1 MDQNDALL
9 GQGAV
14 PESSQPAE
22 HNSNVNMET
31 LLNQEGMTL
40 DFPQP
45 GEIRTGVVASISPT
59 QILVSVGAKSEGVI
73 TGRELE
79 TIPAEERA
87 ALAVGQ
93 EILVYVLNAED
104 DNGNVVLSY
113 TRAQEQKGW
122 AEVEKMLED
131 SATYEGRVD
140 GFNKG
145 GIIVPVYGLRGFIPA
160 SQLSI
165 SRRMTVTGDT
175 PDQRY
180 AKMIGEPIS
189 VRVIEVDRKRRRLIL
204 SERAASSE
212 TRQSIKERVIE
223 SLKEG
228 ESYTGKVTSL
238 ADFGA
243 FVNVNGADGLVHL
256 SEISWDRVQH
266 PSEVLEVGQ
275 EVRVKVINIDREKK
289 RIGLSIRALQSDP
302 WQNKVEKF
310 KVGQL
315 VEGVITRLTKF
326 GAFARL
332 EGDLEG
338 LIHISEI
345 SENRIEHPKEA
356 GLHEGDVV
364 TLRVIRIDPDQR
376 RIGLSLR
383 KVDSGAFKDL
393 DLKQIS
399 LDGVSLE
406 MAGEAAA
413 PEETPAIQEPP
424 TVEEPSAKQ
433 EPPTVEEPPAQQE
446 PPAGEEPPAQQEPP
460 AGEEPP
466 AQQEPPVGEAP
477 PAGETPEQ

>member
-1 MDQNDALL
+1 
-9 GQGAV
+9 
-14 PESSQPAE
+14 
-22 HNSNVNMET
+22 
-31 LLNQEGMTL
+31 
-40 DFPQP
+40 
-45 GEIRTGVVASISPT
+45 
-59 QILVSVGAKSEGVI
+59 LVSVGAKSEGVI

-79 TIPAEERA
+79 SIPVDERA
-87 ALAVGQ
+87 ALQMGQ

-131 SATYEGRVD
+131 SGTYEGKVD

-165 SRRMTVTGDT
+165 SRRMGVTGDT

-228 ESYTGKVTSL
+228 ETYTGKVTSL

-266 PSEVLEVGQ
+266 PSELLEVGQ
-275 EVRVKVINIDREKK
+275 EVKVKVINIDREKK
-289 RIGLSIRALQSDP
+289 RIGLSMRALQSDP
-302 WQNKVEKF
+302 WQSKVDKF

-399 LDGVSLE
+399 LDGVNLE
-406 MAGEAAA
+406 MAGDAAA
-413 PEETPAIQEPP
+413 PGVVPAQEEPAPDVVPVPEEPTPEAEPP
-424 TVEEPSAKQ
+424 N
-433 EPPTVEEPPAQQE
+433 
-446 PPAGEEPPAQQEPP
+446 
-460 AGEEPP
+460 
-466 AQQEPPVGEAP
+466 
-477 PAGETPEQ
+477 GETPEE

>member
-1 MDQNDALL
+1 MDQNDSLL
-9 GQGAV
+9 GQGAA
-14 PESSQPAE
+14 PESNQPTE
-22 HNSNVNMET
+22 HNNNNVNMET

-45 GEIRTGVVASISPT
+45 GEIRTGVVASISLT

-73 TGRELE
+73 TGRELDS
-79 TIPAEERA
+79 IPVEERA
-87 ALAVGQ
+87 ALQVGQ

-131 SATYEGRVD
+131 SGTYEGKVD

-165 SRRMTVTGDT
+165 SRRMGVTGDT

-228 ESYTGKVTSL
+228 ETYTGKVTSL

-275 EVRVKVINIDREKK
+275 EVKVKVINIDREKK
-289 RIGLSIRALQSDP
+289 RIGLSMRALQSDP
-302 WQNKVEKF
+302 WQSKVDKF

-315 VEGVITRLTKF
+315 VEGIITRLTKF

-356 GLHEGDVV
+356 GLHEGDKV

-406 MAGEAAA
+406 MTGDAAA
-413 PEETPAIQEPP
+413 PEVPP
-424 TVEEPSAKQ
+424 VQ
-433 EPPTVEEPPAQQE
+433 EEPPIGAE
-446 PPAGEEPPAQQEPP
+446 PPAE
-460 AGEEPP
+460 
-466 AQQEPPVGEAP
+466 
-477 PAGETPEQ
+477 ETPEK

>member
-22 HNSNVNMET
+22 HNNNVNMET

-79 TIPAEERA
+79 TIPTEERA
-87 ALAVGQ
+87 ALQVGQ

-131 SATYEGRVD
+131 SATYEGKVD

-165 SRRMTVTGDT
+165 SRRMAVTGDT

-275 EVRVKVINIDREKK
+275 EVHVKVINIDREKR

-302 WQNKVEKF
+302 WQSKVDKF

-406 MAGEAAA
+406 MDDQPAP
-413 PEETPAIQEPP
+413 PEEAPAEEVPVEDVSAEQVPAEP
-424 TVEEPSAKQ
+424 
-433 EPPTVEEPPAQQE
+433 
-446 PPAGEEPPAQQEPP
+446 
-460 AGEEPP
+460 
-466 AQQEPPVGEAP
+466 EPPVGEEP

>member
-1 MDQNDALL
+1 MEQIDSLL
-9 GQGAV
+9 GQGAA
-14 PESSQPAE
+14 PESNQPAE
-22 HNSNVNMET
+22 HNNNNVNMET
-31 LLNQEGMTL
+31 LLNESKAL
-40 DFPQP
+40 DFPLS
-45 GEIRTGVVASISPT
+45 GEIRTGVIASISLT
-59 QILVSVGAKSEGVI
+59 QILVSVGAKSEGVV

-79 TIPAEERA
+79 SIPVEERA
-87 ALAVGQ
+87 ALQVGQ
-93 EILVYVLNAED
+93 EILVYVLNPED
-104 DNGNVVLSY
+104 ENGTVVLSY

-131 SATYEGRVD
+131 SGTYEGKVD

-165 SRRMTVTGDT
+165 SRRMGVTGDT

-228 ESYTGKVTSL
+228 ETYNGKVTSL

-275 EVRVKVINIDREKK
+275 EVKVKVINIDREKK
-289 RIGLSIRALQSDP
+289 RIGLSMRALQSDP
-302 WQNKVEKF
+302 WQSKVDKF

-406 MAGEAAA
+406 MAGDTAA
-413 PEETPAIQEPP
+413 PGVSPEKEEPP
-424 TVEEPSAKQ
+424 TGA
-433 EPPTVEEPPAQQE
+433 E
-446 PPAGEEPPAQQEPP
+446 PPAGETSEI
-460 AGEEPP
+460 
-466 AQQEPPVGEAP
+466 
-477 PAGETPEQ
+477 

>member
-1 MDQNDALL
+1 MDQNDSLL
-9 GQGAV
+9 GQGAA
-14 PESSQPAE
+14 PESNQPTE
-22 HNSNVNMET
+22 HNNNNVNMET

-45 GEIRTGVVASISPT
+45 GEIRTGVVASISQT

-79 TIPAEERA
+79 SIPVEERA
-87 ALAVGQ
+87 ALQMGQ

-104 DNGNVVLSY
+104 DNGNIVLSY

-122 AEVEKMLED
+122 AEVEKMLEE
-131 SATYEGRVD
+131 SGTYEGKVD

-165 SRRMTVTGDT
+165 SRRMGVTGDT

-228 ESYTGKVTSL
+228 ETYTGKVTSL

-275 EVRVKVINIDREKK
+275 EVKVKVINIDREKK
-289 RIGLSIRALQSDP
+289 RIGLSMRALQSDP
-302 WQNKVEKF
+302 WQSKVDKF

-406 MAGEAAA
+406 MAGDTAA
-413 PEETPAIQEPP
+413 PGVAPVQEEPP
-424 TVEEPSAKQ
+424 TAAE
-433 EPPTVEEPPAQQE
+433 
-446 PPAGEEPPAQQEPP
+446 
-460 AGEEPP
+460 
-466 AQQEPPVGEAP
+466 P
-477 PAGETPEQ
+477 PAGETPEK

>member
-1 MDQNDALL
+1 MDQNDSLL
-9 GQGAV
+9 GQGAA
-14 PESSQPAE
+14 PESNQPAE
-22 HNSNVNMET
+22 HNNNNVNMET

-45 GEIRTGVVASISPT
+45 GEIRTGVIASISLT

-79 TIPAEERA
+79 SIPTEERA
-87 ALAVGQ
+87 ALQVGQ

-122 AEVEKMLED
+122 AEVEKMLEE
-131 SATYEGRVD
+131 SGTYEGKVD

-165 SRRMTVTGDT
+165 SRRMGVTGDT

-228 ESYTGKVTSL
+228 ETYTGKVTSL

-275 EVRVKVINIDREKK
+275 EVKVKVINIDREKK
-289 RIGLSIRALQSDP
+289 RIGLSMRALQSDP
-302 WQNKVEKF
+302 WQSKVDKF

-406 MAGEAAA
+406 MAGDAAA
-413 PEETPAIQEPP
+413 QEVPPITDEPTPDAEPP
-424 TVEEPSAKQ
+424 T
-433 EPPTVEEPPAQQE
+433 
-446 PPAGEEPPAQQEPP
+446 
-460 AGEEPP
+460 
-466 AQQEPPVGEAP
+466 
-477 PAGETPEQ
+477 GETPEM

>member
-1 MDQNDALL
+1 MEQKDALL
-9 GQGAV
+9 GGGGP
-14 PESSQPAE
+14 PENNNPTEGNA
-22 HNSNVNMET
+22 NNNNGLNMET
-31 LLNQEGMTL
+31 LLNQEGMAL

-79 TIPAEERA
+79 SISSEERE
-87 ALAVGQ
+87 ALKVGQ

-104 DNGNVVLSY
+104 ESGNVVLSY

-160 SQLSI
+160 SQLGI
-165 SRRMTVTGDT
+165 SRRMAVTGDT

-180 AKMIGEPIS
+180 AKMIGEPIT

-228 ESYTGKVTSL
+228 EVYTGKVTSL

-266 PSEVLEVGQ
+266 PSEILEVGQ
-275 EVRVKVINIDREKK
+275 EVQVKVINIDREKK
-289 RIGLSIRALQSDP
+289 RIGLSIRALQNDP
-302 WQNKVEKF
+302 WQSKVAKF

-383 KVDSGAFKDL
+383 KVDSGAYKDL
-393 DLKQIS
+393 DLKQID
-399 LDGVSLE
+399 LEGVNLE
-406 MAGEAAA
+406 GI
-413 PEETPAIQEPP
+413 ETPPP
-424 TVEEPSAKQ
+424 P
-433 EPPTVEEPPAQQE
+433 EEPPAGDEPLTDESAGDGPPADESTGDGPSTDESTGDE
-446 PPAGEEPPAQQEPP
+446 PPADESAGDGPPTDDST
-460 AGEEPP
+460 
-466 AQQEPPVGEAP
+466 
-477 PAGETPEQ
+477 GETPEN

>member
-9 GQGAV
+9 GQGAA
-14 PESSQPAE
+14 PESNQPAE

-79 TIPAEERA
+79 TIPAEDRT

-93 EILVYVLNAED
+93 EILVYVLNPED
-104 DNGNVVLSY
+104 ENGNVVLSY

-131 SATYEGRVD
+131 SATYEGKVD

-275 EVRVKVINIDREKK
+275 EVRVKVINIDKEKR

-302 WQNKVEKF
+302 WQHKVEKF

-399 LDGVSLE
+399 LEGVSLE
-406 MAGEAAA
+406 MAGDA
-413 PEETPAIQEPP
+413 PAGDAPAGDAPAP
-424 TVEEPSAKQ
+424 
-433 EPPTVEEPPAQQE
+433 EEPPAHPE
-446 PPAGEEPPAQQEPP
+446 PPAGEDA
-460 AGEEPP
+460 
-466 AQQEPPVGEAP
+466 

>member
-1 MDQNDALL
+1 MEQNDALL
-9 GQGAV
+9 GQGAA
-14 PESSQPAE
+14 PESNLPAE
-22 HNSNVNMET
+22 HNNNNINMET
-31 LLNQEGMTL
+31 LLNQEGLAL

-45 GEIRTGVVASISPT
+45 GEIRTGVIASISPT

-79 TIPAEERA
+79 TIPGEERT
-87 ALAVGQ
+87 ALQVGQ

-165 SRRMTVTGDT
+165 SRRMAVTGDT

-228 ESYTGKVTSL
+228 ENYTGKVTSL

-275 EVRVKVINIDREKK
+275 EVQVKVINIDHEKR

-302 WQNKVEKF
+302 WQSKVEKF

-406 MAGEAAA
+406 MAENTAA
-413 PEETPAIQEPP
+413 PEVTPAKEEPP
-424 TVEEPSAKQ
+424 TGE
-433 EPPTVEEPPAQQE
+433 E
-446 PPAGEEPPAQQEPP
+446 PPAGES
-460 AGEEPP
+460 
-466 AQQEPPVGEAP
+466 
-477 PAGETPEQ
+477 PEQ

>member
-1 MDQNDALL
+1 MDQNDSLL
-9 GQGAV
+9 GQGAA
-14 PESSQPAE
+14 PESNQPAE
-22 HNSNVNMET
+22 HNNNNVNMET

-45 GEIRTGVVASISPT
+45 GEIRTGVIASISPT

-79 TIPAEERA
+79 SISADERA
-87 ALAVGQ
+87 ALQVSQ

-131 SATYEGRVD
+131 SGTYEGKVD

-165 SRRMTVTGDT
+165 SRRMGVTGDT

-228 ESYTGKVTSL
+228 ETYTGKVTSL

-275 EVRVKVINIDREKK
+275 EVKVKVINIDREKK
-289 RIGLSIRALQSDP
+289 RIGLSMRALQSDP
-302 WQNKVEKF
+302 WQSKVDKF

-406 MAGEAAA
+406 MAGDAAA
-413 PEETPAIQEPP
+413 PGVPPVQEEPP
-424 TVEEPSAKQ
+424 TGDE
-433 EPPTVEEPPAQQE
+433 
-446 PPAGEEPPAQQEPP
+446 
-460 AGEEPP
+460 
-466 AQQEPPVGEAP
+466 P
-477 PAGETPEQ
+477 PAGETPEK